1 MRKSERR
8 EKKCFYNDIDKKEYN
23 ENKRNKRKKNNL
35 YKKKRKKI
43 FLKEYTLHKIIIKI
57 QNIIIYNIY

>member
-57 QNIIIYNIY
+57 QNNTKYYNI

>member
-57 QNIIIYNIY
+57 QIIYNLY